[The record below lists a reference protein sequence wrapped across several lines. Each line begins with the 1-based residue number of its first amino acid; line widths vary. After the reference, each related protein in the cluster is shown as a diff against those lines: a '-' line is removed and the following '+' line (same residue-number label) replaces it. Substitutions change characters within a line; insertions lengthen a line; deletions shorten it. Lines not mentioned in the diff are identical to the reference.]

1 MVYKLCMFSG
11 ALLVARFKQWWF
23 FSGFL
28 DLAIIDAPFLPDRRN
43 VQSGK
48 EACWRLGISSML
60 GKVRILPE
68 FICAGAGDEFPL
80 PRRHIR
86 GVGISAL
93 MYQEPRHTALG
104 SCSRVS
110 DPS

>member
-1 MVYKLCMFSG
+1 MVYQICMFSG

-28 DLAIIDAPFLPDRRN
+28 DLAMIDAPFLPDRRN
-43 VQSGK
+43 V
-48 EACWRLGISSML
+48 CWRLGISSML

-68 FICAGAGDEFPL
+68 LISAGAGDEFPL

-93 MYQEPRHTALG
+93 MY
-104 SCSRVS
+104 
-110 DPS
+110 